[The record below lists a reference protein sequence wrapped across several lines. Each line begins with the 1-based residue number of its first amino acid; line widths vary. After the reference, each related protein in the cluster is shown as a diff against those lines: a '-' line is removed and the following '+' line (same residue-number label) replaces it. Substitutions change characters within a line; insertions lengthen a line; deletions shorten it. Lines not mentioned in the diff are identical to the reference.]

1 MINAI
6 GRKHWWTKV
15 KEIQEWEK
23 IIYFQTL
30 GKLPKEPL
38 KKARLVLTRH
48 SSRAPD
54 YDNLAISFKHIV
66 DSLRKAK
73 IIKNDSMDVIGKPEY
88 NWVKCKNG
96 QGFVEIEVYAE
107 CEEDNEKARD
117 GLAKESAD

>member
-23 IIYFQTL
+23 IIYFSTL
-30 GKLPKEPL
+30 GKLPPKPL
-38 KKARLVLTRH
+38 EKASLILTRH

-54 YDNLAISFKHIV
+54 YDNLTISFKAVV
-66 DSLRKAK
+66 DSLRKVK

-96 QGFVEIEVYAE
+96 QGHITIEVYE
-107 CEEDNEKARD
+107 LTEGPDK
-117 GLAKESAD
+117 S